1 LATKTQLSKRLPAR
15 RKRAGHSGEL
25 FAEEF
30 RESKALR
37 VISVVALVAISI
49 LLFIAL
55 FGPRLPY
62 NLSTPPPQP
71 IDSPQF
77 VAQLEALA
85 DAKLV
90 DGNHIEPLPNGE
102 NFYAA
107 ELEAMRQARH
117 SINVEAYIFRRGE
130 IADRMLGVLT
140 ERARRGVKVNMVV
153 DAVGALTTSKRY
165 FKPLQEAGGRVQWYH
180 PIRWNTWFRSN
191 NRTHR
196 ELVIVDGEVGFI
208 GGAGIADHWLLSR
221 DGEPRWRDSMYR
233 VRGDA
238 VARLQGIFAE
248 NWVEASGELISGD
261 SYFRFHSGSSGIP
274 AMVVGSSPSSGAS
287 TRSRMMIQTLL
298 AAARHSIYVTT
309 PYFLPDK
316 GLRDELIRAKD
327 ERGVEVKILV
337 PGKKTDLI
345 MTRSSSRALYGV
357 LLKAGVEIHEYQPA
371 MIHAKTLIIDGTWS
385 VVGSTNLDHRSF
397 GLNDEVNLAVL
408 DRNFAA
414 RMTET
419 FQQDLGHSQRIRY
432 DQWKK
437 RPVLERAFE
446 WIGWIFERQQ

>member
-1 LATKTQLSKRLPAR
+1 MATRTQLSKRRLVR

-37 VISVVALVAISI
+37 VISVVALVAIGI

-62 NLSTPPPQP
+62 KLSTPPPQP
-71 IDSPQF
+71 IDSSEF

-90 DGNHIEPLPNGE
+90 DGNHVEPLLNGE
-102 NFYAA
+102 NFYEA
-107 ELEAMRQARH
+107 ELDAMRQARR

-130 IADRMLGVLT
+130 IANRMLEVLT
-140 ERARRGVKVNMVV
+140 ERARHGVKVNMVV

-165 FKPLQEAGGRVQWYH
+165 FKPLLEAGGRVEWYH

-208 GGAGIADHWLLSR
+208 GGAGISDHWLLSR
-221 DGEPRWRDSMYR
+221 NGEPRWRDSMYR

-238 VARLQGIFAE
+238 VARMQGIFAE
-248 NWVEASGELISGD
+248 NWVEASGQLISGD
-261 SYFRFHSGSSGIP
+261 DYFRFHSSSTGIP

-298 AAARHSIYVTT
+298 AAARKSIYVTT

-316 GLRDELIRAKD
+316 GLRDELIRAKN
-327 ERGVEVKILV
+327 EHGVDVKILV

-345 MTRSSSRALYGV
+345 MTRSSSRALYGD
-357 LLKAGVEIHEYQPA
+357 LLKAGVEIYEYQPA
-371 MIHAKTLIIDGTWS
+371 MIHAKTLIIDGVWC

-397 GLNDEVNLAVL
+397 GLNDEVNLAAL
-408 DRNFAA
+408 DRGFAA
-414 RMTET
+414 RMTEI
-419 FQQDLGHSQRIRY
+419 FQQDLGQSQRITY
-432 DQWKK
+432 HQWKK
-437 RPVLERAFE
+437 RPVLERALE
-446 WIGWIFERQQ
+446 WVGWTFERQQ